1 MLQAST
7 TMKASTTTK
16 ATNSAPSK
24 TTATTQSRVRPML
37 IATHALQV
45 GYDRRSL
52 LPPFDLRVEA
62 GQIWAVIGRN
72 GGGKSTVLKTLLGL
86 LPPVDG
92 RIERAA
98 ETRMAYVP
106 QREDRDGGMPGRVID
121 FVRAGLD
128 RRWSFLKPRS
138 RADAAAVERSMA
150 QTKTL
155 ALAKQTFETLSEGQK
170 QRVLVA
176 RALASDP
183 QIMLLDEPSSAMDPI
198 HEEALFDLLH
208 TLSHARNLAI
218 VVVSH
223 QLSFIPRFATHM
235 MLVDKDD
242 AVVEIGDRAAV
253 LTCDACRRKY
263 GNLLPEAIP
272 SPEATAPHA

>member
-1 MLQAST
+1 MTRTTPNST
-7 TMKASTTTK
+7 AGPDVAGTPALL
-16 ATNSAPSK
+16 AT
-24 TTATTQSRVRPML
+24 R
-37 IATHALQV
+37 ALEV
-45 GYDRRSL
+45 GYDRRPL
-52 LPPFDLRVEA
+52 LPPFDLRVDA

-86 LPPVDG
+86 LPPVGG
-92 RIERAA
+92 RIERHPL
-98 ETRMAYVP
+98 TRMAYVP
-106 QREDRDGGMPGRVID
+106 QRESRDGGMPGRVID

-128 RRWSFLKPRS
+128 RRWSFLSPRW
-138 RADAAAVERSMA
+138 RGDDGAVQRSMT
-150 QTKTL
+150 QTNTL
-155 ALAKQTFETLSEGQK
+155 GLANQNFETLSEGQK

-176 RALASDP
+176 RALASEP

-263 GNLLPEAIP
+263 GNLLPEA
-272 SPEATAPHA
+272 ATLHA